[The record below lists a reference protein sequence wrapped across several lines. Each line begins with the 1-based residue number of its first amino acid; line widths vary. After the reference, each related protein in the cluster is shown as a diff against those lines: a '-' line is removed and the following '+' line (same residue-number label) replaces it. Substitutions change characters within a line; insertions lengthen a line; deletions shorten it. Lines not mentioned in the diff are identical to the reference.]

1 MKLRIKEICKEKN
14 LSILAVAEKVG
25 ITRESLS
32 RIISGTNTSIDTLEK
47 ISTALGV
54 DITELFEHSSSDF
67 TAFINDTGTLHY
79 FANFESLKSYI
90 QQREDNQ

>member
-1 MKLRIKEICKEKN
+1 MRRILEICKEKGITQIE
-14 LSILAVAEKVG
+14 LAKQLGISRQSLHSILNGDAR
-25 ITRESLS
+25 ISSLQ
-32 RIISGTNTSIDTLEK
+32 K
-47 ISTALGV
+47 IATALGV

-67 TAFINDTGTLHY
+67 TAFINDTGTLRY